1 MKRILW
7 NRRPSPCVAG
17 DVDEI
22 VLTDVSTVH
31 VEQMS
36 TRSWWIGVTLAD
48 GSEWSGEFV
57 ADSRGRMMFLEQES
71 TVEWDRDETHGDVS

>member
-17 DVDEI
+17 DIDEI
-22 VLTDVSTVH
+22 VLTDVSMVH

-36 TRSWWIGVTLAD
+36 SRSWWIGVTLAD
-48 GSEWSGEFV
+48 GSEWSGDFV
-57 ADSRGRMMFLEQES
+57 AGRGRMMFLEQES
-71 TVEWDRDETHGDVS
+71 TVEWDRDETHEEAMS